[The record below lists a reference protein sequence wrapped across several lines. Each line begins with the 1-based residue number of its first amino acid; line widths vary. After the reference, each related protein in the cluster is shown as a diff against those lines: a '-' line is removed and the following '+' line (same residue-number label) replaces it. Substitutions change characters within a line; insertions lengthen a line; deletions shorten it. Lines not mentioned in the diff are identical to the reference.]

1 MTRSLL
7 LLCLLSI
14 GASGCAARNR
24 FGAPCQWPSEAAASL
39 DLRDQTQLRH
49 LRDDAWTA
57 EDLAVSYADSARTP
71 QRPGEHRRA
80 TELCEAALF
89 GAIAHV
95 HGVTPQQVT
104 EALARQIDT
113 PR

>member
-14 GASGCAARNR
+14 GVSGCVARNR
-24 FGAPCQWPSEAAASL
+24 FVARCQWPSEAAASL
-39 DLRDQTQLRH
+39 DLRDQSQLRH
-49 LRDDAWTA
+49 LRDDAWIA
-57 EDLAVSYADSARTP
+57 EDLAVSYADSAGASP
-71 QRPGEHRRA
+71 RPGEHRRA
-80 TELCEAALF
+80 TELCEATLF

-104 EALARQIDT
+104 EALARQMDT